1 MQESI
6 GELAKMQQVRQG
18 THEMRNLRCAGGILK
33 ISPIGGDQR
42 LTTVR
47 QKEHELQ
54 TGWHAHLSKD
64 FQNLSFEWVM

>member
-18 THEMRNLRCAGGILK
+18 TDEMRNLRYAGGILK
-33 ISPIGGDQR
+33 ISPVGGNQR
-42 LTTVR
+42 LTTIR

-54 TGWHAHLSKD
+54 TGWHLHLSKD
-64 FQNLSFEWVM
+64 FQNLSFERVM